1 GDGRSG
7 AVVARLDER
16 VVVGGAPLRVF
27 GYPASR
33 PRGQWAEVRAVDTV
47 EGGRLQLNSLDP
59 TTPDVR
65 SGFSGSPVYD
75 PDTGIVVGLVAEAP
89 VGGHARDSLAIPA
102 AELLAFYSSV
112 APASVVSSN
121 VVASAL
127 AAGPVRR
134 PERVYGPA
142 AELVVLHL
150 SDPQFGENHLFGGNG
165 LTSADRDRD
174 SLFARLHEDLAKL
187 ADARGLWPD
196 LVVVTGDLAE
206 TGMGSEFDQVV
217 EFLERLVEAVDVP
230 RHRVAVVPGNH
241 DVNRIACQAS
251 FLNEQ
256 ATGQQPVPP
265 YWPKWRHYAAAF
277 EHFYGS
283 GTWSGGG
290 ARPLFAPEQPWT
302 LFEMADLRV
311 VVAGLNSTMAESHRD
326 T

>member
-1 GDGRSG
+1 
-7 AVVARLDER
+7 
-16 VVVGGAPLRVF
+16 
-27 GYPASR
+27 
-33 PRGQWAEVRAVDTV
+33 
-47 EGGRLQLNSLDP
+47 
-59 TTPDVR
+59 
-65 SGFSGSPVYD
+65 
-75 PDTGIVVGLVAEAP
+75 
-89 VGGHARDSLAIPA
+89 
-102 AELLAFYSSV
+102 
-112 APASVVSSN
+112 
-121 VVASAL
+121 
-127 AAGPVRR
+127 
-134 PERVYGPA
+134 
-142 AELVVLHL
+142 
-150 SDPQFGENHLFGGNG
+150 
-165 LTSADRDRD
+165 DRD

-326 T
+326 TDHYGWVGEDQLRWFTERLRRYRNEGWLVLGAVHHNAVRGAV